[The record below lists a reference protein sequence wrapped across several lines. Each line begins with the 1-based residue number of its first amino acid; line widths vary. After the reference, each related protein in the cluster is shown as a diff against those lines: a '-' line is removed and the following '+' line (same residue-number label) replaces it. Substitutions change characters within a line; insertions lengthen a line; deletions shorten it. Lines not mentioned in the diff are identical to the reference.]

1 MSREFLKRV
10 FEPFAQERTEKT
22 AHIGGSGLGLSI
34 VKDIVDLMGGRIEV
48 ESELGHGTTFS
59 VWLDFEE
66 AEDAASGC
74 RRAARFRASRRMR
87 SQGRRLLLVEDN
99 EMNVEI
105 ARALLESRGAAVTR
119 VANGREAVGA
129 FRDAP
134 GDFDAILMDIRM
146 PVMDGYQA
154 ARAIRALDFE
164 RAASV
169 PIIAMSADAYDSDVA
184 RSLDAGM
191 NAHIAKPVDAQVL
204 YRTIYEACSVS

>member
-1 MSREFLKRV
+1 
-10 FEPFAQERTEKT
+10 
-22 AHIGGSGLGLSI
+22 
-34 VKDIVDLMGGRIEV
+34 
-48 ESELGHGTTFS
+48 
-59 VWLDFEE
+59 
-66 AEDAASGC
+66 
-74 RRAARFRASRRMR
+74 
-87 SQGRRLLLVEDN
+87 
-99 EMNVEI
+99 
-105 ARALLESRGAAVTR
+105 
-119 VANGREAVGA
+119 
-129 FRDAP
+129 
-134 GDFDAILMDIRM
+134 MDIRM